1 MPMLDPDE
9 PFCTKEELEL
19 CFLKELEKAALDWLE
34 RRNGLSSACSM
45 LGIRSIPEDTPKWTD
60 ELLRRERPFRKFME
74 HYVDQK
80 RWLNDPNYK
89 KPKVICEEP
98 NEQSG
103 SGEDQPNPRQ

>member
-45 LGIRSIPEDTPKWTD
+45 LGIRSIPEDTPK
-60 ELLRRERPFRKFME
+60 
-74 HYVDQK
+74 
-80 RWLNDPNYK
+80 
-89 KPKVICEEP
+89 
-98 NEQSG
+98 
-103 SGEDQPNPRQ
+103 